1 LVKVHSSPC
10 DDLGEGDDSSKE
22 SKLDKLASFVKAKS
36 NATSEVAGKEGSSSS
51 MGDEKQKTQ
60 LKLPINP
67 FARVKKV

>member
-1 LVKVHSSPC
+1 
-10 DDLGEGDDSSKE
+10 
-22 SKLDKLASFVKAKS
+22 LDKLASFVKAKS